1 MIWSA
6 IFGIAIAGG
15 IMAPIHPQLGPA
27 PETTHIKQSP
37 SPHTVSMGDQRQLEG
52 TISRIDLS
60 TDTIIL
66 ETGDMLVVPS
76 SLAINRSHLKP
87 DVWVVAEYEERGGR
101 KVATKISIRP

>member
-15 IMAPIHPQLGPA
+15 IMAPVHPQLGPA
-27 PETTHIKQSP
+27 PHATHIQSQAP
-37 SPHTVSMGDQRQLEG
+37 RTVSMGDQRQLEG
-52 TISRIDLS
+52 TIRSVDLS

-66 ETGDMLVVPS
+66 DSGDTLVVPS

-87 DVWVVAEYEERGGR
+87 DVWVVAQYEERGGR
-101 KVATKISIRP
+101 KVATTISVRP